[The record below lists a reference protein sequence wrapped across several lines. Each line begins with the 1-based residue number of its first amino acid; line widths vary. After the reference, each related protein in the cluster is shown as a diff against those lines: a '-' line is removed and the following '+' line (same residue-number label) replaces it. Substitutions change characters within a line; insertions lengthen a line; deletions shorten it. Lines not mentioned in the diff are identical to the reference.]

1 MLLRGRMVELIS
13 TKDEEL
19 LDRDDDFWIM
29 TDKEG
34 EMFPPCHVIICQ
46 CRLDS
51 RPVRQTCTQRD
62 LDEARSYYE
71 GRKRFRG
78 WKPLFSLE
86 SWRLVALVKEIR
98 YLRDRPPPFQHPFDH
113 PVRLYV
119 STTGPLTYK
128 LTLPKGCIIND
139 HGFVEP

>member
-1 MLLRGRMVELIS
+1 
-13 TKDEEL
+13 
-19 LDRDDDFWIM
+19 
-29 TDKEG
+29 
-34 EMFPPCHVIICQ
+34 MFPPCHVLICQ
-46 CRLDS
+46 CRPAS

-71 GRKRFRG
+71 GKKRISG
-78 WKPLFSLE
+78 WKPMCSLE
-86 SWRLVALVKEIR
+86 SWCHVALVDTIR
-98 YLRDRPPPFQHPFDH
+98 YRRDHAPPFQHPFDH

-119 STTGPLTYK
+119 STTGPLTDK